1 MPGRRLKLKLKM
13 IIKRKPISLIEFVKH
28 REPKQRIS
36 DSDGEKL
43 WLDYHQQIQVVI
55 PSFQNENHWEL
66 TSQGYVGF
74 IPISDDLSLSISPKT
89 PIKNLFGMWEYAYRL
104 NKIKF
109 LGALFEAQS
118 LQEFYS
124 ELANI
129 LAKRVI
135 DRSRKGYYRAYL
147 SRTEDLSFLKGKV
160 DIRRMISAP
169 WIVRPRCSFQEHT
182 ADVDENQILAW
193 TLYAIL
199 RSGFCEER
207 VLPSIRNAYRH
218 ISHVVTLSSFH
229 ASDCIG
235 RLYNRLNFDYEPL
248 HAISRFFLE
257 NSGPTFEHGDHK
269 MLPFLVDMAQL
280 FELFVAEWMKI
291 HLPEHLEVKVQ
302 ESVDIDEAGNINLRI
317 DLVLFQKQSGTP
329 ICVLDT
335 KYKTPDKP
343 SQDDIAQVNLYADV
357 IGCNQAILIYPEEIS
372 QPLDQLVGGIRIRT
386 ATFNIGNDLEEAG
399 NEFLKDILEEELL
412 ENFS

>member
-1 MPGRRLKLKLKM
+1 M
-13 IIKRKPISLIEFVKH
+13 IIKREPISLIEYVKH
-28 REPKQRIS
+28 TEPKYRIS

-43 WLDYHQQIQVVI
+43 WLHYNQQIQVGI
-55 PSFQNENHWEL
+55 PSFQNAHQWEL

-74 IPISDDLSLSISPKT
+74 IPVSEDLSISISPKT

-104 NKIKF
+104 KDIKF
-109 LGALFEAQS
+109 LGGLFESQS

-135 DRSRKGYYRAYL
+135 DRSRKGYYRTYL
-147 SRTEDLSFLKGKV
+147 SRTEDLSYLKGKL

-182 ADVDENQILAW
+182 ADIDENQILAW

-199 RSGFCEER
+199 RSGFCTER

-218 ISHVVTLSSFH
+218 IAHVVTLSPFH

-248 HAISRFFLE
+248 HALSRFFLE
-257 NSGPTFEHGDHK
+257 NSGPSFEHGDRK

-291 HLPEHLEVKVQ
+291 HLPEAYEVKPQ
-302 ESVDIDEAGNINLRI
+302 ESVDIDDAGNISIRI
-317 DLVLFQKQSGTP
+317 DLVLFQKQSGMP

-343 SQDDIAQVNLYADV
+343 SQDDIAQINLYADV
-357 IGCNQAILIYPEEIS
+357 MGCKQAILIYPEEIS
-372 QPLDQLVGGIRIRT
+372 KPMDQVVGGIRIRT
-386 ATFNIGNDLEEAG
+386 ATFNIGGDLEKAG
-399 NEFLKDILEEELL
+399 KAFLKDILEDQLI
-412 ENFS
+412 ENF